1 MLNALSI
8 ILPLVL
14 AILIASRFRTK
25 LNSRDSGI
33 LVVSFLMATLTVI
46 PAIMIRKTAE
56 ELGFK
61 LETSYSTV
69 NNILFTNLGIAFFS
83 AFIDELNKYIVIVAY
98 AYRRKEFDEP
108 LAGILVAVMIALGF
122 TLSQNLFFIFRED
135 SNYLNTWRMFS
146 SIPFSICFAII
157 LGFNAG
163 MSKYGLDSDDLSSF
177 GLRMKGLFLAV
188 LYHAFYDFFLFV
200 EDYGSVSF
208 ILTVVILVLLGQVAL
223 SLFRAR
229 RLHVRLMYSRSRRNK
244 QSMDSPFSS

>member
-8 ILPLVL
+8 FLPLLL
-14 AILIASRFRTK
+14 AVLIASRFRTK

-33 LVVSFLMATLTVI
+33 LMVSFLMAMLTVI

-56 ELGFK
+56 ELGYK
-61 LETSYSTV
+61 LETSYSTANNVLFV
-69 NNILFTNLGIAFFS
+69 NMGIAFFT

-122 TLSQNLFFIFRED
+122 TLSQNIFYILRED
-135 SNYLNTWRMFS
+135 DNYLGTWRMLS
-146 SIPFSICFAII
+146 SIPFSMCFAVV

-177 GLRMKGLFLAV
+177 GLRMKGLFLAI
-188 LYHAFYDFFLFV
+188 LYHAFYDFFQFV
-200 EDYGSVSF
+200 EDFQPVSF
-208 ILTVVILVLLGQVAL
+208 LVTIVIIVLLGQVGL

-244 QSMDSPFSS
+244 QASDNPFS